1 MKKTKRW
8 LASLSL
14 LGLLALTSCDA
25 EQAADNI
32 SESVEGTVANV
43 LPNLYV
49 ALAQLGAF
57 LVMVFIFFK
66 FAYKPIKA
74 RILARSQHIEDNIS
88 EAMQKKREA
97 DLQLEDAKA
106 KLNEA
111 KDKANV
117 IVANASKEAEVSAQK
132 ILDHAAS
139 QAEEIRKQG
148 EKDAEEIKR
157 KVDRKAHDEIV
168 TTAIEA
174 SKEILG
180 REVSREDNEK
190 VVNAFLEK
198 MKEDHSEE

>member
-32 SESVEGTVANV
+32 SESVEGTVPNV
-43 LPNLYV
+43 LPTLYV

-74 RILARSQHIEDNIS
+74 RILARAGGSGENIS

-106 KLNEA
+106 KLN
-111 KDKANV
+111 
-117 IVANASKEAEVSAQK
+117 VSM
-132 ILDHAAS
+132 DN
-139 QAEEIRKQG
+139 G
-148 EKDAEEIKR
+148 
-157 KVDRKAHDEIV
+157 DRM
-168 TTAIEA
+168 
-174 SKEILG
+174 G
-180 REVSREDNEK
+180 GNG
-190 VVNAFLEK
+190 
-198 MKEDHSEE
+198 